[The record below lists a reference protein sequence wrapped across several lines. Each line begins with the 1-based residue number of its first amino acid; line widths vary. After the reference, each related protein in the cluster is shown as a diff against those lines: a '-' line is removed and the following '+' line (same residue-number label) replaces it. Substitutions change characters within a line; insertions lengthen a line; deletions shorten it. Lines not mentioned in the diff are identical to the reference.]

1 MIISIQGE
9 KGSFHHIAVNK
20 LFHTYELLERATFE
34 EVFQDVKE
42 KRADFALVAIEN
54 SIAGSITHNYN
65 RLARYKIPIVAEV
78 YLRIS
83 HQLIAFPGVQLDD
96 LREIWSHPMAIEQC
110 REFLNKQHAK
120 IIEKEDTAGS
130 VNLIKEK
137 RLVHVGAI
145 ASNLA
150 AQLYDMPILVENVE
164 SDSNNFTRFLL
175 LSNQPYTEKP
185 LSESIKTMLHFGVK
199 HKSGTLVE
207 VLNLFKEY
215 GVNMTKIESQ
225 PQVGKPWEYD
235 FIVDVEGD
243 LTHDSHSN
251 LRAALEK
258 TTTFTEIYGSYKSID
273 VTSV

>member
-243 LTHDSHSN
+243 LTKDSHSN